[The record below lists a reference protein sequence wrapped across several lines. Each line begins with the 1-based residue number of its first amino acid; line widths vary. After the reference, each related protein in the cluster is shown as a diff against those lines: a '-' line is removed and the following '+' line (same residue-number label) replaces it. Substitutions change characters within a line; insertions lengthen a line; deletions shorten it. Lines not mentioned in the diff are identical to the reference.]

1 MKNSKKNNSFQCTGM
16 KLRSFTL
23 IELLVVIAIIAI
35 LAGMLLP
42 ALNNARA
49 KGKASSCINNI
60 KQLGLA
66 TLQYT
71 HDYNGWLP
79 GPTNKMYGSSA
90 QYPYNWFYC
99 LAESKY
105 ISGYNQL
112 DCGTLSCPGGNSDP
126 DKDNT
131 PNIPG
136 FYTTNYY
143 SKNIGSSFALNYFA
157 YREGGKTASGFYNV
171 GSSKKPSTTGM
182 YLDGKGPVVSKIDS
196 SASDGVGVTFRHN
209 MAANVAY
216 LDGSAAPVRK
226 TFMQALGGDA
236 SLNKDMRE

>member
-1 MKNSKKNNSFQCTGM
+1 MKKSGNDKSRQCTGV
-16 KLRSFTL
+16 KLKSFTL

-79 GPTNKMYGSSA
+79 GPTNKMYSGGY
-90 QYPYNWFYC
+90 YPYAWFYC

-112 DCGTLSCPGGNSDP
+112 DCGPLSCPGGNSDP
-126 DKDNT
+126 DNDST

-136 FYTTNYY
+136 FYTKNYY
-143 SKNIGSSFALNYFA
+143 SKNIGSSFALNYYVA
-157 YREGGKTASGFYNV
+157 REGGKSVGDFKNI

-182 YLDGKGPVVSKIDS
+182 YIDGKGVVVSSIDS
-196 SASDGVGVTFRHN
+196 SAANVVGVTFRHN

-226 TFMQALGGDA
+226 TFMQALGGDVA
-236 SLNKDMRE
+236 LNKDMRE